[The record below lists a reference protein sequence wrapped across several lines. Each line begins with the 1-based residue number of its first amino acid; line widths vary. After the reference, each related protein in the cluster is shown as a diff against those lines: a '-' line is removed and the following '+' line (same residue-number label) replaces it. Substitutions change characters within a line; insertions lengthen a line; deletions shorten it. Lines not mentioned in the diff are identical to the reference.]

1 MYSEYH
7 SFEELKTQ
15 VIADRA
21 QTGLDVSTRN
31 RYPIRFVLFDNFRDC
46 SQFVDFVQQEMEAI
60 VQSVDK
66 WIDLEYPDLMITH
79 TALARHIKEHIKK
92 MDGGSCVIAPF
103 SELARFYDN
112 EEKKTFDALLKTIKA
127 IEASAKAVASHQRV
141 YVPIVG
147 LEGKMES
154 FSKDSQSIIWRL
166 KTEDK
171 GLTYRLIISNNTS
184 YGVQGLESHYT
195 VVKNIHEWLNVWK
208 DADKQVTPNIVC
220 TSQAIFAN
228 SVFAQPDNAFA
239 FIQCDDA
246 YEFLTKGLQLQFGG
260 LTKVMGDG
268 DNWSLLA
275 SQIDVTNGFSFTQYV
290 KDYFS
295 VSEIDN
301 HEKFIKLWLDY
312 PSQHE
317 RWLLARYYQLQ
328 QNGEDFI
335 CRILTKTTSLT
346 GNDFIEQMVLDMTEI
361 ETEMQVRQYCLREAA
376 KRNVVLREG
385 VEATL
390 NKRLQAIADKYN
402 AASALKYCT
411 GITTKEKELTISWVG
426 RGLIN
431 IEQVKPFYP
440 DLFHYYSTPLGIS
453 TNVPEWLAEYMKEHK
468 KAKIS
473 NTYTAEIEQQIK
485 SLNQSEITFD
495 QWYQTFSTTRTLLQ
509 SRGDIEVL
517 YWIDGLGIEWIPL
530 IKEIIREKNNQNVFL
545 NDIKIARAI
554 LPSKTDVNKADI
566 QKLMPEG
573 QQLMKMGDLDNLAH
587 QPTNMWPNTIIKEIQ
602 LVREIIDDIIS
613 RYNGKK
619 IAIISDHGLT
629 YLSQLRD
636 GLGLSG
642 VESDHH
648 GRVAKR
654 QNGTWTAD
662 DNYLRLD
669 DGKTV
674 CALKHN
680 SLCNKVPKGQGIHG
694 GCTPEEVLVPIFIIS
709 SYVANAEWS
718 ADILSLELS
727 GTSPKVQF
735 RIKNIPSVEIPVVEY
750 NGIRYGLHQVGGDV
764 YESDALAVDDECKIV
779 SLVIGSVSRIYNI
792 NVTTGAKEDDL
803 FGGFNI

>member
-46 SQFVDFVQQEMEAI
+46 SQFVDFVQQEMDAI

-66 WIDLEYPDLMITH
+66 WIDPEYPDLMITH
-79 TALARHIKEHIKK
+79 TALAQYIKEHIKK
-92 MDGGSCVIAPF
+92 MDGGNCVIAPF
-103 SELARFYDN
+103 SEHARFYDN

-127 IEASAKAVASHQRV
+127 IEASAKAVDCHQRV

-171 GLTYRLIISNNTS
+171 GLTYRLIISNNTT
-184 YGVQGLESHYT
+184 YGVQGLENHYT

-208 DADKQVTPNIVC
+208 DVDKQVTPNIVC

-228 SVFAQPDNAFA
+228 AVFAQPDNAFA

-260 LTKVMGDG
+260 LTKEMGDG

-275 SQIDVTNGFSFTQYV
+275 SQIDVTNGFIFSQYV
-290 KDYFS
+290 KNYFS
-295 VSEIDN
+295 VSEIDS
-301 HEKFIKLWLDY
+301 HEKFIKLWLDHPNQY
-312 PSQHE
+312 E

-328 QNGEDFI
+328 QNGDNFI

-390 NKRLQAIADKYN
+390 NKRLQTIADKYN

-453 TNVPEWLAEYMKEHK
+453 TNVPEWLVEYMKEYK
-468 KAKIS
+468 KAKMS
-473 NTYTAEIEQQIK
+473 NTYTAEIELRIK
-485 SLNQSEITFD
+485 SLNQSEVTFD
-495 QWYQTFSTTRTLLQ
+495 QWYQTFSTTRTLIQ
-509 SRGDIEVL
+509 GRGDIEVL

-554 LPSKTDVNKADI
+554 LPSKTDVNKADL

-587 QPTNMWPNTIIKEIQ
+587 QTTNMWPYTIIKEIKS
-602 LVREIIDDIIS
+602 VREIIDEIIS

-629 YLSQLRD
+629 YLSQLCE

-648 GRVAKR
+648 GRVAVR
-654 QNGTWTAD
+654 QNGAWTAD
-662 DNYLRLD
+662 DNYLRID
-669 DGKTV
+669 NGKTA

-709 SYVANAEWS
+709 SYVADAEWS
-718 ADILSLELS
+718 ADILSFELS
-727 GTSPKVQF
+727 GTSPIVQF
-735 RIKNIPSVEIPVVEY
+735 RIKNIPSVEIPIVEY
-750 NGIRYGLHQVGGDV
+750 NGIRYGLHQVGSDV
-764 YESDALAVDDECKIV
+764 YESDALAVDDECKTV

-803 FGGFNI
+803 FGDFNI